1 MRNLNAICRKTR
13 SVFSSPFSQWKDWS
27 GRLMITLSFL
37 VFTLPIYAQ
46 PIPPSPDAEKQH
58 YIFVVYTPTSQSEA
72 SIWRTPGTELTTHR
86 LINRPDSSEIRLSPV
101 KHTSLRTFVDL
112 GADAGAVERIEE
124 QGSPTLHE
132 ILCYDQFLSPSQR
145 QLTESYLAIK
155 HGLTLDQ
162 RLPTNYLAQHPDESI
177 FPVWT
182 ATDKPAYRHRITG
195 LANDSKVNLSRLSGS
210 SVLAPD
216 LLTLTWQEA
225 PVETAYLLLADDN
238 APTARDLEANTS
250 TLQPLQ
256 RRWRVEANGLLPE
269 TSLSIDP
276 RQLFARVLP
285 GETLVLLQTSAS
297 PRLIVPT
304 RSSGREIT
312 FSGLSFPTDTASYL
326 QLALRC
332 DDPSLGCSTNEQ
344 PPKDDFFTSV
354 QLSPNPTAAG
364 TPLQLRVALTDAA
377 GLVLTIYDA
386 LGRQVKTQ
394 SLPTNTHHLAEITL
408 PAPGAYS
415 LHLRS
420 RLLSRSAP
428 SHSIKVIAH

>member
-1 MRNLNAICRKTR
+1 
-13 SVFSSPFSQWKDWS
+13 
-27 GRLMITLSFL
+27 
-37 VFTLPIYAQ
+37 
-46 PIPPSPDAEKQH
+46 
-58 YIFVVYTPTSQSEA
+58 
-72 SIWRTPGTELTTHR
+72 
-86 LINRPDSSEIRLSPV
+86 LSPV

-112 GADAGAVERIEE
+112 GAGAGAVERFEE
-124 QGSPTLHE
+124 QGAPPLHE
-132 ILCYDQFLSPSQR
+132 ILCYDQFLSPGQR
-145 QLTESYLAIK
+145 QLIESYLAIK

-182 ATDKPAYRHRITG
+182 ATDEPVYRHRITG
-195 LANDSKVNLSRLSGS
+195 LAHDPKINLSRLSGS

-216 LLTLTWQEA
+216 LLTLSWQETPA
-225 PVETAYLLLADDN
+225 ETAYLLVADDN
-238 APTARDLEANTS
+238 APTARDLETNTP

-269 TSLSIDP
+269 TSPRIDP
-276 RQLFARVLP
+276 RQLFARILP
-285 GETLVLLQTSAS
+285 GETLVLLQAS
-297 PRLIVPT
+297 DSPT
-304 RSSGREIT
+304 LRAPPRSSGNEIT
-312 FSGLSFPTDTASYL
+312 FSGLSFPADTVSYL

-332 DDPSLGCSTNEQ
+332 DDPSLGCSTDEQ
-344 PPKDDFFTSV
+344 LPKDDFFTSV

-364 TPLQLRVALTDAA
+364 TPLQLRVALTEAA

-394 SLPTNTHHLAEITL
+394 PLSANTHHLAEITL
-408 PAPGAYS
+408 PAPGTYS